1 MRFVMILA
9 ALAALPLQAQN
20 LGDIARAQRNRQ
32 QVPTPSR
39 VFVLL
44 EAMPGAEEVQAPDAA
59 PAETEHPSDSAD
71 DGPLIEEELQ
81 ARHLGIVRRRSALLL
96 SLGTFVHDSASVR
109 RVEEEVQGLER
120 QLAEIKLERL
130 IARRNDDDQ

>member
-32 QVPTPSR
+32 QGPAASR

-44 EAMPGAEEVQAPDAA
+44 GALPGAEEVPTPDT
-59 PAETEHPSDSAD
+59 PPVETEHTSDSAD
-71 DGPLIEEELQ
+71 DGGSIEEELQ
-81 ARHLGIVRRRSALLL
+81 ARHLGIIRQRSALLE
-96 SLGTFVHDSASVR
+96 SLGSVMHDAASVR
-109 RVEEEVQGLER
+109 RVEEELQELER
-120 QLAEIKLERL
+120 QLAEVKLERL
-130 IARRNDDDQ
+130 IVRRNDDYQ